1 MFLILS
7 ILFFVTSFY
16 CLRKKKTIPLLDRD
30 ELTPVSHFLGTT
42 FAVILFA
49 TFSLVFTFLA
59 IKGNERVEH
68 QKQTAVVA
76 QNVKAWKI
84 LGENLAGQLKENGRS
99 LPGNSVYVLL
109 NGAPE
114 NQSLFQRTVIGSLT
128 SNLGNF
134 VVETV
139 FVEDDNRE
147 DKVGGRMF
155 SGYWLEEYFSENDEA
170 NRVVIL
176 GDVDIYYGQTVIAQK
191 VANNEAVVVMY
202 TDNIYRLGMFI
213 HKDVRGNQVV
223 RPNFI
228 NYIVT
233 DNPTYPE
240 TGDKVLLE
248 SLDGEPLFSS
258 YFVALTPENWKDF
271 YRKNRAFMY
280 TTKDLR

>member
-99 LPGNSVYVLL
+99 LPGNSVY
-109 NGAPE
+109 
-114 NQSLFQRTVIGSLT
+114 
-128 SNLGNF
+128 
-134 VVETV
+134 
-139 FVEDDNRE
+139 
-147 DKVGGRMF
+147 
-155 SGYWLEEYFSENDEA
+155 
-170 NRVVIL
+170 
-176 GDVDIYYGQTVIAQK
+176 
-191 VANNEAVVVMY
+191 
-202 TDNIYRLGMFI
+202 
-213 HKDVRGNQVV
+213 
-223 RPNFI
+223 
-228 NYIVT
+228 
-233 DNPTYPE
+233 
-240 TGDKVLLE
+240 
-248 SLDGEPLFSS
+248 
-258 YFVALTPENWKDF
+258 
-271 YRKNRAFMY
+271 
-280 TTKDLR
+280 